1 MNFAGLRGVSAL
13 RAWVGALVV
22 GIAAAGLVAI
32 AARAAEV
39 RPTTSAGTNDWP
51 QWRGAHFDGIS
62 HETGLPTTWSEEKGV
77 LWQLPLPGPA
87 GSTPVVWDKQIFLTS
102 AEGDALVLM
111 SVSTDGKLL
120 WKQEISGNNRAVRGD
135 EGNLASPSPSTD
147 GRHVWAF
154 MGTGELACY
163 TVDGQKVWQYN
174 VQDKYGKFDIQFGIA
189 STPVL
194 DDGRLYMQLL
204 HSGSATVL
212 ALDAATGNEIWHQAR
227 TTDAR
232 EECRESYASPM
243 LYRDAERSFL
253 LTHGGDCIMA
263 HRLTDGQEIF
273 RCGGLNPAGNYNP
286 TLRFVAS
293 PVAVPGLIIVPSAK
307 NGPVLAIDPAGQGNI
322 TDEAKWHFWTRASNT
337 PDVPS
342 PLVYDGLVY
351 LCREDGTLL
360 CLDAKTGEEI
370 YKERVHSQRHRAS
383 PVYGDGKIYLT
394 ARDGTVSVVKAGRK
408 FEVLAKNN
416 LLESMSSSPVIS
428 NGRIYLRTFETL
440 YAIGNQ

>member
-1 MNFAGLRGVSAL
+1 MNFVGIRGLAAKRT
-13 RAWVGALVV
+13 WVGVLSIGAV
-22 GIAAAGLVAI
+22 AAGIV
-32 AARAAEV
+32 ARAAEV
-39 RPTTSAGTNDWP
+39 RPTTPVSDNNWP

-62 HETGLPTTWSEEKGV
+62 HETGLPTTWSEDQGV
-77 LWQLPLPGPA
+77 LWRLPLPGAA

-102 AEGDALVLM
+102 AEGDSLVLL
-111 SVSTDGKLL
+111 SVGTDGKLL
-120 WKQEISGNNRAVRGD
+120 WKREISGNNRAVRGD

-147 GRHVWAF
+147 GRHVWTF

-163 TVDGQKVWQYN
+163 TVAGEKVWQYN
-174 VQDKYGKFDIQFGIA
+174 VQDKYGAFDIQFGIA

-194 DDGRLYMQLL
+194 DEGRLYMQLL

-212 ALDAATGNEIWHQAR
+212 ALDAATGAEIWHQAR
-227 TTDAR
+227 TSNAR

-243 LYRDAERSFL
+243 IYRDAERAFL
-253 LTHGGDCIMA
+253 LTHGGDYIVA
-263 HRLTDGQEIF
+263 NRLSDGQEIF

-307 NGPVLAIDPAGQGNI
+307 NGPVLAIDPAAQGDI
-322 TDEAKWHFWTRASNT
+322 SDGPKWHLWSRAKNT

-370 YKERVHSQRHRAS
+370 YKERAHSDRHRAS

-394 ARDGTVSVVKAGRK
+394 ARDGTVSVIKAGRK

-440 YAIGNQ
+440 YAIGKQ

>member
-1 MNFAGLRGVSAL
+1 MNFAGLRRVATLRNWLGMLAL
-13 RAWVGALVV
+13 GTT
-22 GIAAAGLVAI
+22 AAGLLNI

-39 RPTTSAGTNDWP
+39 RPTASSGTSNWP

-62 HETGLPTTWSEEKGV
+62 HATDLPTTWSEDKGV
-77 LWQLPLPGPA
+77 AWQLPLPGPA
-87 GSTPVVWDKQIFLTS
+87 GSTPIVWDKQVFLTS

-111 SVSTDGKLL
+111 SVGSDGKLL
-120 WKQEISGNNRAVRGD
+120 WKREISGNNRAVRGD

-147 GRHVWAF
+147 GRHVWTF

-163 TVDGQKVWQYN
+163 TVDGEKVWQYN

-189 STPVL
+189 STPAL
-194 DDGRLYMQLL
+194 DEGRLYMQLL

-232 EECRESYASPM
+232 EECRESYASPVI
-243 LYRDAERSFL
+243 YRDAERAFL
-253 LTHGGDCIMA
+253 LTHGGDCVMA
-263 HRLTDGQEIF
+263 HRLSDGQEIF

-293 PVAVPGLIIVPSAK
+293 PVAAPGLIIVPSAK
-307 NGPVLAIDPAGQGNI
+307 NGPVLAIDPAAQGDI
-322 TDEAKWHFWTRASNT
+322 SDQTKWHFWSRGSNT

-342 PLVYDGLVY
+342 PLIFDGLVY

-394 ARDGTVSVVKAGRK
+394 ARDGTVSVIKPGRK

-416 LLESMSSSPVIS
+416 LMDSISSSPAIS

-440 YAIGNQ
+440 YAIGK